1 MRKKPEESLGRE
13 WDGCAAGYLPGMMQP
28 HIKFFGIMSLTYLML
43 GIVWAALYAQHWKEV
58 FALQHCITA
67 VVALGMMEMST
78 WSVPSLPFY
87 RFSNSSKPLP
97 DPDLAKGVSSPSS
110 LLRFTCSLQP

>member
-1 MRKKPEESLGRE
+1 MINPQTRTFWRLMER
-13 WDGCAAGYLPGMMQP
+13 ARAGYLPGMMQP

-58 FALQHCITA
+58 VGLQHFITG

-78 WSVPSLPFY
+78 WYRPLTFCPSCLFE
-87 RFSNSSKPLP
+87 
-97 DPDLAKGVSSPSS
+97 
-110 LLRFTCSLQP
+110 